1 MNNACGGIFS
11 PSDKLTPFRP
21 RQKTSWF
28 MAYLLGK
35 RKTPDRL
42 VRGISLPI
50 FLGVRRMPFAIKG
63 RSHVTA
69 VLATAETWV
78 AALLVFLSNIGAE
91 GNVERA

>member
-11 PSDKLTPFRP
+11 SSDKLTPFRP

-69 VLATAETWV
+69 MLTTAETWV
-78 AALLVFLSNIGAE
+78 TTLPALFSNIGAE
-91 GNVERA
+91 VDGEWA